1 MKFKLI
7 IVLKFKGFRVLL
19 MYCID
24 YDENRLKFLLNLM
37 ICMEVIVKLME
48 DKMYIYVRF
57 IFIWLLN
64 EKF

>member
-37 ICMEVIVKLME
+37 ICMEVIVKLMV